1 MSQDND
7 RDDRARDEEALSRN
21 KDTDESERGRKRT
34 SGKVAEI
41 TESEGEDKREWRSIS
56 RQILEVQE
64 LTRET
69 RGEGKTE
76 KSSVAMSKEN
86 I

>member
-1 MSQDND
+1 M
-7 RDDRARDEEALSRN
+7 
-21 KDTDESERGRKRT
+21 
-34 SGKVAEI
+34 AEI